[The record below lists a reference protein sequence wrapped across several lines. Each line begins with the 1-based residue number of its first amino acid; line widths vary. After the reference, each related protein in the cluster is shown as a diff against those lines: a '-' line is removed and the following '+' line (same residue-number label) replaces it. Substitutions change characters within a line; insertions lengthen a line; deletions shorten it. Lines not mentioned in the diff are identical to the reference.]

1 MKKRGIPGGWRCF
14 CITFSWNRRGPHT
27 ELPLPKVG
35 RAPAPGSSLPVLH
48 AQALSASWGVFG
60 RGKSSGVREGQG
72 MWMELG
78 GKGGISSHARIL
90 VARNQDVPPPHPDKN
105 ARGDSWGG
113 LAWHGLVNTSQRA
126 FGV

>member
-1 MKKRGIPGGWRCF
+1 
-14 CITFSWNRRGPHT
+14 
-27 ELPLPKVG
+27 
-35 RAPAPGSSLPVLH
+35 
-48 AQALSASWGVFG
+48 
-60 RGKSSGVREGQG
+60 

>member
-1 MKKRGIPGGWRCF
+1 
-14 CITFSWNRRGPHT
+14 
-27 ELPLPKVG
+27 
-35 RAPAPGSSLPVLH
+35 
-48 AQALSASWGVFG
+48 
-60 RGKSSGVREGQG
+60 

-90 VARNQDVPPPHPDKN
+90 VARNQDVPPPHPNKN